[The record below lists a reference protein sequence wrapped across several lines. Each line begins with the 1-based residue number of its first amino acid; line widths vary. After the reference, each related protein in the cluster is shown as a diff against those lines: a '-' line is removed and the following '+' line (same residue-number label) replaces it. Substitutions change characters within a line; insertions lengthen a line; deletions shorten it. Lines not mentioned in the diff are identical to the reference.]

1 MDIALT
7 NCSSSFFVLT
17 RHLIQK
23 KTKIICKINKTT
35 TFSCGQI
42 GPHSANKLY
51 RILEPKVFFLM
62 SSFCFLWEECMD
74 RNMHFDSPMTLYSIV
89 HDIVGFVL
97 IVIDVCTKINI
108 NSQHSQAELP
118 PRLYHLVLSCM
129 SYQLYVY
136 RPNISFDHHRNS
148 QNAIHQRNRRT
159 FSYFGSNS
167 NRNGT
172 IAVVTC
178 MRHCCMGLWWPI
190 ASFFSWVSDWL
201 VSFFNRHHNCKHIL
215 EHE

>member
-1 MDIALT
+1 
-7 NCSSSFFVLT
+7 
-17 RHLIQK
+17 
-23 KTKIICKINKTT
+23 
-35 TFSCGQI
+35 
-42 GPHSANKLY
+42 
-51 RILEPKVFFLM
+51 
-62 SSFCFLWEECMD
+62 MD

-167 NRNGT
+167 NRNHRSCDMHASLLYGF
-172 IAVVTC
+172 VVTH
-178 MRHCCMGLWWPI
+178 RK
-190 ASFFSWVSDWL
+190 FFLMSQRLIGQFLQPTSQL
-201 VSFFNRHHNCKHIL
+201 QTYIRT
-215 EHE
+215 